1 MIASSSK
8 IFRELFQ
15 GGRQHM
21 MDLAAKEQT
30 QQQYRL
36 LHDACVTMND
46 KRSRASD
53 CAPNVFSVEFGS
65 KMTGI

>member
-21 MDLAAKEQT
+21 MDLAAESQT

-36 LHDACVTMND
+36 LHHACVTLFYGMND
-46 KRSRASD
+46 KRAIAHQMSYPLNSE
-53 CAPNVFSVEFGS
+53 V
-65 KMTGI
+65 K